1 VGLAL
6 PGGVASPYSLALT
19 SIDVPLDPAAW
30 DPRDPLFRQDPIPW
44 YRVLREQSPVHVHA
58 DYGVV
63 LSRFEDINRLLRD
76 ERFSV
81 GTPSPWREG
90 FASVAPPSMRM
101 ISENMLLFIDPPQHS
116 RVRGLVSKAFTPRR
130 VEALRPRLTEIIG
143 EQLDALDG
151 VACFDVMETIAGTFP
166 ILAIT
171 ELLDVPAGDSRAL
184 HDWTV
189 AVTAFDELPI
199 DFDVLGSAG
208 EAADE
213 FLAWAGELV
222 ERRRADPGDDLISA
236 LIAAE
241 EDGVQLTHDE
251 LLSMIVLLLVA
262 GHDTTMS
269 LISTG
274 LWLLLQHPD
283 AADAVAA
290 DPTAAAGA
298 VEETL
303 RYMGPLQVASG
314 GGRWPTEPVEIAGRV
329 IEPGT
334 PIRLLLGSANRD
346 PEAFPDP
353 DRFDIGR
360 STTGHLA
367 FGKGLHFCIGA
378 ALGRLEGQ
386 IVIPEVLRRFPDL
399 TLVDDEPTWRPSFV
413 TRQLATLPVARSR

>member
-1 VGLAL
+1 
-6 PGGVASPYSLALT
+6 
-19 SIDVPLDPAAW
+19 
-30 DPRDPLFRQDPIPW
+30 LFRQDPIPW